1 MLGKFHGDQPV
12 GNPRT
17 GGDGKGILFQNA
29 CSCLGRKICPDVCGQ
44 VFGTPQKLRWQ
55 WKKNTIF
62 GKRDIFTHGW
72 FSSVIVNFQGCKY
85 LFNFLNF
92 KNFTPGLV
100 LHIPKIKEKTRDF
113 MQVCE
118 KSGAE
123 AITVHMRLREERPAE
138 PAHWDEISRLWDAV
152 QVTGGTG

>member
-1 MLGKFHGDQPV
+1 MSLL
-12 GNPRT
+12 
-17 GGDGKGILFQNA
+17 I
-29 CSCLGRKICPDVCGQ
+29 
-44 VFGTPQKLRWQ
+44 
-55 WKKNTIF
+55 
-62 GKRDIFTHGW
+62 
-72 FSSVIVNFQGCKY
+72 FQGCKY

-152 QVTGGTG
+152 QVTGGTGWFCKHCWVVRSDAILIPWKQMKDYNPLKTNECPLNKSGWKTILSYPIETK